1 MVILRPSTDKTAQEP
16 KDKNVFVKNLTS
28 AVLGVLTLWFVFF
41 LVGFIVEFP
50 LGLFGQ

>member
-1 MVILRPSTDKTAQEP
+1 MQEP
-16 KDKNVFVKNLTS
+16 KNKSVFVKNLTS
-28 AVLGVLTLWFVFF
+28 TVLVVLTTWLVFF